1 MPNVEDYVDHI
12 EGLLQQARP
21 TMGNA
26 SMVKVDKEE
35 ILNSLTMIKETLP
48 IELKNA
54 RETLRRSEEII
65 ALGQREAQKILQD
78 AQTRA
83 AQMTSEHAITEAA
96 KDRAR
101 EIEQETKLKV
111 SNMINEARKEA
122 GDIRN
127 AAERYRGTEIQRT
140 AEFIDGIIAGA
151 GNNLDAI
158 REAAARQQDA
168 LDSFE
173 RIWQE
178 KKAKVSKLQGM
189 SSDND

>member
-1 MPNVEDYVDHI
+1 MERIDGRGDMELRGVKIRTGVMLHAHGSCEIRSGRTTVLCSAMI
-12 EGLLQQARP
+12 EKGVPPFLEGTGKGWLTAEYSMLP
-21 TMGNA
+21 A
-26 SMVKVDKEE
+26 SC
-35 ILNSLTMIKETLP
+35 IKR
-48 IELKNA
+48 K
-54 RETLRRSEEII
+54 
-65 ALGQREAQKILQD
+65 QRERQRQD
-78 AQTRA
+78 
-83 AQMTSEHAITEAA
+83 S
-96 KDRAR
+96 
-101 EIEQETKLKV
+101 
-111 SNMINEARKEA
+111 
-122 GDIRN
+122 
-127 AAERYRGTEIQRT
+127 RGTEIQRT

>member
-1 MPNVEDYVDHI
+1 
-12 EGLLQQARP
+12 
-21 TMGNA
+21 
-26 SMVKVDKEE
+26 
-35 ILNSLTMIKETLP
+35 
-48 IELKNA
+48 
-54 RETLRRSEEII
+54 
-65 ALGQREAQKILQD
+65 
-78 AQTRA
+78 
-83 AQMTSEHAITEAA
+83 MTSEHAITEAA